1 MAHKKAALKSI
12 RQTKKRTTKNTAVKK
27 TILFLKKQALKA
39 VEKKDNSKAAEW
51 YTKLQKAVDK
61 ASKNNILKKNTA
73 SRKKSR
79 VMAKINSL
87 LKSK

>member
-12 RQTKKRTTKNTAVKK
+12 RQTKKRTIKNNAVKK

-39 VEKKDNSKAAEW
+39 VQKKDSSKAQEW
-51 YTKLQKAVDK
+51 YQKLQMTVDK
-61 ASKNNILKKNTA
+61 ATKKNILKKNTA

-79 VMAKINSL
+79 VLIKINQL
-87 LKSK
+87 LKK

>member
-1 MAHKKAALKSI
+1 MAHKKAALKSM

-39 VEKKDNSKAAEW
+39 VAKKDSSKAVEW
-51 YTKLQKAVDK
+51 YAKLQTTLDK
-61 ASKNNILKKNTA
+61 ASKSNILKKNTA

-79 VMAKINSL
+79 IMTKINQL
-87 LKSK
+87 LKK

>member
-12 RQTKKRTTKNTAVKK
+12 RQTKKRTTKNTSVKK

-39 VEKKDNSKAAEW
+39 VEKKDGSKAAEW
-51 YTKLQKAVDK
+51 YTKLQKTVDK
-61 ASKNNILKKNTA
+61 ASKSNILKKNTA

-87 LKSK
+87 LKK